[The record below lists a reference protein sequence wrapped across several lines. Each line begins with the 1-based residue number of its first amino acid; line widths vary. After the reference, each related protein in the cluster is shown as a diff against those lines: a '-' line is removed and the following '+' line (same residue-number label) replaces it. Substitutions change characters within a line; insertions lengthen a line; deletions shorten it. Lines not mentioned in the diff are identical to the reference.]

1 MYEDLKLPYNEV
13 DFIVPI
19 HRFNFQYS
27 YVTKERLSFVREFIL
42 RIVQLAPLKPHQIAT
57 YIGLDTSE
65 LKEALSDLI
74 EKGELQISD
83 SGDVILTPKSEGYF
97 EGLGKLPKSSS
108 IMETSSTLSFE
119 IGGFNC
125 LGTKRI
131 KDNWKFGVAL
141 DVENE
146 VIANSES
153 YAKSKFQRDF
163 YYYYDKEWL
172 KGVKSEGTEKPSIYS
187 FDSVNKLGQDPLR
200 LSNLFKIDLEGK
212 PLERDD
218 YDVLDSSSKVS
229 DLVTKA
235 LTSNGVQNNI
245 MEIANAMKAIGDN
258 WTARFFNDYSIN
270 VAAFLATRAESEVA
284 NKMPIPIIG
293 QIYSSENW
301 KLLMAT
307 LEEANRDK
315 SKSKKKNLPMLTW
328 IAPSDSMWG
337 KSSKLLTAIHEL
349 KNAQTTRSKQKEKLF
364 DVQMY
369 LPVSGSDDRFSIRRW
384 VNEFGKDSKITKGII
399 EGFLGGCVEM
409 MLYEEQFVVVLYQ
422 VIKSDLLPVTM
433 PVGFISKDRELI
445 RKIQSLAGDYI
456 NGMKSFEKPNDLGVL
471 GKL

>member
-27 YVTKERLSFVREFIL
+27 YVTKERLSFVREFVL

-57 YIGLDTSE
+57 YIGLDKAE
-65 LKEALSDLI
+65 LKEALSDLM

-83 SGDVILTPKSEGYF
+83 LGDVILTPKSEGYF

-108 IMETSSTLSFE
+108 IMQTSSTLSFE

-125 LGTKRI
+125 LGIKRI
-131 KDNWKFGVAL
+131 KDNWKFSIAL

-146 VIANSES
+146 VIANSEN
-153 YAKSKFQRDF
+153 YAKSKFQREF

-187 FDSVNKLGQDPLR
+187 FDSVKKLGQDPLR

-229 DLVTKA
+229 DLVTRA
-235 LTSNGVQNNI
+235 LSSNGVQNNI
-245 MEIANAMKAIGDN
+245 MEVANAMKVLGDN
-258 WTARFFNDYSIN
+258 WTAQLFNEFSIN
-270 VAAFLATRAESEVA
+270 VPAFLATRAESEVGR
-284 NKMPIPIIG
+284 KMPIPLIG

-301 KLLMAT
+301 NLLLTT
-307 LEEANRDK
+307 LEGANSDK
-315 SKSKKKNLPMLTW
+315 SN
-328 IAPSDSMWG
+328 
-337 KSSKLLTAIHEL
+337 
-349 KNAQTTRSKQKEKLF
+349 
-364 DVQMY
+364 
-369 LPVSGSDDRFSIRRW
+369 
-384 VNEFGKDSKITKGII
+384 
-399 EGFLGGCVEM
+399 
-409 MLYEEQFVVVLYQ
+409 
-422 VIKSDLLPVTM
+422 
-433 PVGFISKDRELI
+433 
-445 RKIQSLAGDYI
+445 
-456 NGMKSFEKPNDLGVL
+456 
-471 GKL
+471 